1 MLISCSYYILLSSVQ
16 TLHGEKHLEDH
27 DYKAWNPTMQHLMV
41 SPETVRL
48 PMNAYG
54 VCQGYWEEYIK
65 SRF

>member
-1 MLISCSYYILLSSVQ
+1 MFILHSFVVSSDP
-16 TLHGEKHLEDH
+16 TREKHLEDH